1 MIKYYFKLAIRKFQF
16 NRLIFIGSIITV
28 SIGALCISL
37 LFSYVYNELTMN
49 GFHKH
54 VKDIYMM
61 VVQISP
67 ESQYEPFEASR
78 FVKFNYKDYPEVES
92 LVSLLKHSEDQIR
105 VSSGEAFFSSEV
117 LIADSTFF
125 TMFDFKLLIGNKKT
139 ILSDPGTAIITE
151 DYARKIFGDKD
162 PVGQEIKLTT
172 SEIKTFTIK
181 GVIEKLPSNS
191 SITFDIVLP
200 SHSGSYGGGAD
211 FLLVNKKFN
220 KEEFEKKIE
229 NLGNHV
235 LPGSKLSL
243 MSFDDIYFYKNYN
256 DLFHLAFTRFGDKKN
271 VYVLCVIMLIVFA
284 ITALNFSGFQVIQ
297 INASI
302 KDIGLGKVMGI
313 KKRELFMQKTIE
325 IMLLI
330 FFSSLVVTIAYV
342 AVLPYFNS
350 FTKVFL
356 SPSVLEIIVLNITII
371 ISLFALAMIYPAII
385 TLKIPIIDSL
395 KGKVFS
401 GSFLVSQK
409 SIVTIQYTLT
419 IASIIASL
427 VIFRQVSLMLHKD
440 LGFNCE
446 NIIRVKMLNKELPFM
461 RNGNEW
467 KKREAEKQKSYQY
480 ILNELASIPAITAF
494 AQGESPINPPVIM
507 SWKLKGGE
515 KDFLSQSI
523 WVVHPDFLQLL
534 GLKISEG
541 RFFDAQKDE
550 GRFFG
555 PKKDKSKANRIV
567 INEAAKKFWGIK
579 DIQESRM
586 LSGMGGDSTGY
597 EIIGVVKDFNYQH
610 LSGKPQPLFMV
621 YFEDIN
627 SDFLIKF
634 KDGSLQSGLQSVS
647 RLFKEVNPGEDFSY
661 SSLSDEIA
669 AMYQKE
675 KRLSQICFIFTIIA
689 LFITAIGIFV
699 IAVYDVQRRTKEIGI
714 RKVYGSRVCEI
725 MFILNKDFV
734 KLVLIAFI
742 IACPIAWYPT
752 HKWLENFAYKTELSW
767 WIFAA
772 AGAVAVAIALLTV
785 SVQSYKAATRNPV
798 EALRYE

>member
-1 MIKYYFKLAIRKFQF
+1 MIRYFFKLAVRKFQS
-16 NRLIFIGSIITV
+16 NRLIFTGSIITV

-37 LFSYVYNELTMN
+37 LFSYVHNELTMN
-49 GFHKH
+49 GFHKR

-61 VVQISP
+61 TFQISP
-67 ESQYEPFEASR
+67 ESQRDPVAASS
-78 FVKFNYKDYPEVES
+78 FLKFNYKDYPELES
-92 LVSLLKHSEDQIR
+92 LVSLKKYSKDQIK
-105 VSSGEAFFSSEV
+105 VSSGETSFSPEV

-125 TMFDFKLLIGNKKT
+125 TLFDFKLLIGNKKT

-151 DYARKIFGDKD
+151 DYARKIFGVKD
-162 PVGQEIKLTT
+162 PVGQEIKVTE
-172 SEIKTFTIK
+172 SGIKTYTIK
-181 GVIEKLPSNS
+181 GVIEKQPSNS

-200 SHSGSYGGGAD
+200 IHSGSYNRGAGAD
-211 FLLVNKKFN
+211 FLLVNNKFN
-220 KEEFEKKIE
+220 QEEFVKKIE
-229 NLGNHV
+229 NLGHSIFT
-235 LPGSKLSL
+235 GSKLSL
-243 MSFDDIYFYKNYN
+243 IAFDDIYFYENN
-256 DLFHLAFTRFGDKKN
+256 NFIFQLIFSRFGDKKN

-284 ITALNFSGFQVIQ
+284 ITTLNFSGFQVIQ
-297 INASI
+297 INAGI
-302 KDIGLGKVMGI
+302 KEIGLGKVMGI
-313 KKRELFMQKTIE
+313 KKRELFMQKTVE

-330 FFSSLVVTIAYV
+330 FLSSLVVTISYV

-371 ISLFALAMIYPAII
+371 IALFALAMIYPII
-385 TLKIPIIDSL
+385 MALKIPIIDSL

-419 IASIIASL
+419 IASIIASI

-440 LGFNCE
+440 LGFNSE
-446 NIIRVKMLNKELPFM
+446 NIIRVNMFKESPFIGSEDD
-461 RNGNEW
+461 R

-480 ILNELASIPAITAF
+480 LRNELASIPAISDF
-494 AQGESPINPPVIM
+494 AQGDGPLNPPMLM

-515 KDFLSQSI
+515 KDYLSQKGLF
-523 WVVHPDFLQLL
+523 VQPDYLKVL

-541 RFFDAQKDE
+541 RFFDAKKDE
-550 GRFFG
+550 SR
-555 PKKDKSKANRIV
+555 ANKIV
-567 INEAAKKFWGIK
+567 INEAAKKYWGIK

-586 LSGMGGDSTGY
+586 QMGERDSTGH

-610 LSGKPQPLFMV
+610 LSGKPQPLFME
-621 YFEDIN
+621 YFEDIRMN
-627 SDFLIKF
+627 FLIKF
-634 KDGSLQSGLQSVS
+634 RDGSVQSGLQSVS

-661 SSLSDEIA
+661 SLLSDEIA
-669 AMYQKE
+669 ALSQKE
-675 KRLSQICFIFTIIA
+675 KRLSQIYFVFTNIA
-689 LFITAIGIFV
+689 LLITAIGIFV
-699 IAVYDVQRRTKEIGI
+699 IAIYDVKRRTKEVGI
-714 RKVYGSRVCEI
+714 RKVYGARIGKI
-725 MFILNKDFV
+725 MFMLNKDFV

-742 IACPIAWYPT
+742 IACPISWYAM

-772 AGAVAVAIALLTV
+772 AGAVSVAIALLTV